1 MAGEDDIRWKQRF
14 QNFSRACVLLRE
26 GVERGALLSP
36 LEQEGVVQR
45 FEYTLE
51 LAWKTAKDFLEA
63 AGAVISPVTPRQVFK
78 DAFAAKILVD
88 GHVWI
93 AMLDHRNLLSHTYD
107 PAVFAQAV
115 EAITTRYLPAIIELH
130 EFFAARIGE

>member
-1 MAGEDDIRWKQRF
+1 M
-14 QNFSRACVLLRE
+14 LLQE
-26 GVERGALLSP
+26 GVERGADALSP
-36 LEQEGVVQR
+36 LEKEGVVQR

-63 AGAVISPVTPRQVFK
+63 GGAVIAPVTPRQVLK
-78 DAFAAKILVD
+78 DAFAAKMLTD

-107 PAVFAQAV
+107 QAVFSEAV
-115 EAITTRYLPAIIELH
+115 EAISTRYFPAIIALH
-130 EFFAARIGE
+130 DFFALRVGE